1 MTILAV
7 IFRIINAGLMM
18 GIPLILG
25 IVLAKRGKDGFRP
38 IGIGAAVF
46 ILSQV
51 GHIPFNQFLLMPGLK
66 SLGIEAGTGGNWNL
80 LLLGLALGLSAGLF
94 EEIARFL
101 AFKYWLNRAPHT
113 SLPLKY
119 GVGHG
124 GVEAFILGVLALVAL
139 IQVIFLAG
147 EGALLSF
154 PADQAEMIQ
163 EQIAVYWDVPLGI
176 SLLGAWERISAM
188 AFHVGASLF
197 VFKAVRMKKISW
209 LTIAVIGHTV
219 LDAFA
224 VIAVQKL
231 NFVILESILFVFAAA
246 WLIWAWTQR
255 VIEEEEIIP
264 VKQVQIELSSSNQQI
279 TGEQLEESRYDE

>member
-1 MTILAV
+1 MTILAL

-25 IVLAKRGKDGFRP
+25 IILAKKGKDGFRP

-66 SLGIEAGTGGNWNL
+66 RLGVELGAGGNWNL
-80 LLLGLALGLSAGLF
+80 LILGLVLGLSAGLF
-94 EEIARFL
+94 EEIARYL
-101 AFKYWLNRAPHT
+101 AFRYWLNRAT
-113 SLPLKY
+113 YTNLPLIY

-124 GVEAFILGVLALVAL
+124 GVEAFILGILALVAL
-139 IQVIFLAG
+139 FQVIFLAG

-154 PADQAEMIQ
+154 SADQAELIQ
-163 EQIAVYWDVPLGI
+163 EQIVAYWEVPLGF

-197 VFKAVRMKKISW
+197 VYKAVRQKKSSW
-209 LTIAVIGHTV
+209 LMIAVIGHTV

-246 WLIWAWTQR
+246 WLFWAWTQR
-255 VIEEEEIIP
+255 VIEHDEKIP
-264 VKQVQIELSSSNQQI
+264 SKKHKNELSASNQQI